1 MKFKYLYIFT
11 LLFSALL
18 ISSCSHDFL
27 NTDPATEFSEQ
38 AVWTDAALVETY
50 INNLYK
56 KLDEPLTDGRGKSM
70 IVDEAHYRG
79 NTSARNFNNGLISQ
93 DGIPAWNYSGNYT
106 WNVLYKSIRYCNIFF
121 ENVDRVPFTS
131 NVTDG
136 KTLKERMTG
145 EVHFLRAMY
154 YFHLANIY
162 GGVPIITDVYSLEDD
177 FQIERSSYKE
187 TIDFIIDDIDKA
199 VGLLPEDHSG
209 VNRGRVTKRAALA
222 LKSRVLLYA
231 ASDLYNT
238 EIFPEYQNQD
248 LIRYTD
254 NNRTERWLAAKNAAK
269 AVIDM
274 NKYSLYQPNPASA
287 EEAAENY
294 FNVFVSKDTEED
306 IFVKYFT
313 VTVGQRWGLYTSPN
327 GYHGWGASAPLGNL
341 IDDYEMADGT
351 KFDWSNPEHAA
362 EPYKNREPRFYGTI
376 LHNEAPWRVR
386 PADAQGMDPDN
397 RIQTG
402 RREVWN
408 ASTNSVDVIYGVD
421 TRNSPIED
429 WNGSETGYYTKK
441 YLNPNNDAQYVRQSV
456 TWRFFRY
463 AEILLNYAEAC
474 IELGE
479 EDEARTYINIVRK
492 RAGLPGIN
500 ETGNALK
507 ERYRNERRIEFAFED
522 HRFFDVRRWVI
533 GDEAYQPA
541 LRADIIYKLND
552 DKTTAARPIVAH
564 KVFEERKWVNKMYY
578 FPILRDEMNKND
590 LLIQNPGY

>member
-1 MKFKYLYIFT
+1 ML
-11 LLFSALL
+11 
-18 ISSCSHDFL
+18 SSCSHDFL

-38 AVWTDAALVETY
+38 AVWSDPALVETY

-56 KLDEPLTDGRGKSM
+56 RLDEPLTDGRGKSM

-79 NTSARNFNNGLISQ
+79 NTASKNFNNGLITQ
-93 DGIPAWNYSGNYT
+93 DGIPAWNYSGNYS

-121 ENVDRVPFTS
+121 ENVDRVPFSS
-131 NVTDG
+131 NVIDG
-136 KTLKERMTG
+136 KTLKDRMTG

-154 YFHLANIY
+154 YFNLTNIY
-162 GGVPIITDVYSLEDD
+162 GGVPIITDVYSLEDS
-177 FQIERSSYKE
+177 FQVERSSYKE
-187 TIDFIIDDIDKA
+187 MIDFIIEDINKA
-199 VGLLPEDHSG
+199 IELLPIDHSG
-209 VNRGRVTKRAALA
+209 VNKGRVTKGAALA

-231 ASDLYNT
+231 ASDLHNI
-238 EIFPEYQNQD
+238 EIFPEYQKQD
-248 LIRYTD
+248 LLRYTD
-254 NNRTERWLAAKNAAK
+254 DNRTERWLAAKNAAK
-269 AVIDM
+269 AIIDM
-274 NKYSLYQPNPASA
+274 NKYSLYQPNPASS

-294 FNVFVSKDTEED
+294 FNIFVSKDTEED

-341 IDDYEMADGT
+341 VDDYEMVDGT
-351 KFDWSNPEHAA
+351 KFNWNNPEHAK
-362 EPYKNREPRFYGTI
+362 EPYKNREPRFYATI

-397 RIQTG
+397 KIQTG

-408 ASTNSVDVIYGVD
+408 SSTNSIDVIYGID

-441 YLNPNNDAQYVRQSV
+441 YLDPNNDAQYVRQSV

-474 IELGE
+474 LELKE
-479 EDEARTYINIVRK
+479 EGEARIYINLVRK

-500 ETGNALK
+500 DTGNILR

-522 HRFFDVRRWVI
+522 HRFFDVRRWAI
-533 GDEAYQPA
+533 GKEAYQPA
-541 LRADIIYKLND
+541 LRADIIYKLKE
-552 DKTTAARPIVAH
+552 DKTTSKRPIVTH
-564 KVFEERKWVNKMYY
+564 KVFEQRKWVDKMYF

-590 LLIQNPGY
+590 LLIQNPDY

>member
-1 MKFKYLYIFT
+1 M
-11 LLFSALL
+11 
-18 ISSCSHDFL
+18 
-27 NTDPATEFSEQ
+27 
-38 AVWTDAALVETY
+38 
-50 INNLYK
+50 
-56 KLDEPLTDGRGKSM
+56 
-70 IVDEAHYRG
+70 
-79 NTSARNFNNGLISQ
+79 
-93 DGIPAWNYSGNYT
+93 
-106 WNVLYKSIRYCNIFF
+106 
-121 ENVDRVPFTS
+121 
-131 NVTDG
+131 
-136 KTLKERMTG
+136 
-145 EVHFLRAMY
+145 
-154 YFHLANIY
+154 
-162 GGVPIITDVYSLEDD
+162 
-177 FQIERSSYKE
+177 
-187 TIDFIIDDIDKA
+187 
-199 VGLLPEDHSG
+199 
-209 VNRGRVTKRAALA
+209 
-222 LKSRVLLYA
+222 
-231 ASDLYNT
+231 
-238 EIFPEYQNQD
+238 
-248 LIRYTD
+248 
-254 NNRTERWLAAKNAAK
+254 
-269 AVIDM
+269 
-274 NKYSLYQPNPASA
+274 
-287 EEAAENY
+287 
-294 FNVFVSKDTEED
+294 
-306 IFVKYFT
+306 
-313 VTVGQRWGLYTSPN
+313 
-327 GYHGWGASAPLGNL
+327 
-341 IDDYEMADGT
+341 
-351 KFDWSNPEHAA
+351 
-362 EPYKNREPRFYGTI
+362 
-376 LHNEAPWRVR
+376 R

-441 YLNPNNDAQYVRQSV
+441 YLDPNNDAQYVRQSV

>member
-1 MKFKYLYIFT
+1 M
-11 LLFSALL
+11 
-18 ISSCSHDFL
+18 
-27 NTDPATEFSEQ
+27 
-38 AVWTDAALVETY
+38 
-50 INNLYK
+50 
-56 KLDEPLTDGRGKSM
+56 
-70 IVDEAHYRG
+70 
-79 NTSARNFNNGLISQ
+79 
-93 DGIPAWNYSGNYT
+93 
-106 WNVLYKSIRYCNIFF
+106 
-121 ENVDRVPFTS
+121 
-131 NVTDG
+131 
-136 KTLKERMTG
+136 
-145 EVHFLRAMY
+145 HFLRAMY

-209 VNRGRVTKRAALA
+209 VNRGRVTKGAALA

-294 FNVFVSKDTEED
+294 FNVFVTKDTEED

-386 PADAQGMDPDN
+386 PADE
-397 RIQTG
+397 IG
-402 RREVWN
+402 RASCRERV
-408 ASTNSVDVIYGVD
+408 
-421 TRNSPIED
+421 
-429 WNGSETGYYTKK
+429 
-441 YLNPNNDAQYVRQSV
+441 
-456 TWRFFRY
+456 
-463 AEILLNYAEAC
+463 
-474 IELGE
+474 
-479 EDEARTYINIVRK
+479 
-492 RAGLPGIN
+492 
-500 ETGNALK
+500 
-507 ERYRNERRIEFAFED
+507 
-522 HRFFDVRRWVI
+522 
-533 GDEAYQPA
+533 
-541 LRADIIYKLND
+541 
-552 DKTTAARPIVAH
+552 
-564 KVFEERKWVNKMYY
+564 
-578 FPILRDEMNKND
+578 
-590 LLIQNPGY
+590 